1 MPIPSAAILAGAV
14 YFLSESALTLRRRA
28 ARNQASGDK
37 GSLPV
42 IWGVTFAAVTAA
54 YIAAGRL
61 GAADVPMLRAVPAIG
76 LAVFGLGVL
85 LRWYAIIHLGRFFTV
100 NVAIAD
106 DHRLIDT
113 GPYRWLRHPSYT
125 GWLMV
130 VTGLGLC
137 LGNVV
142 SLAILVVATLGLI
155 LWRIGL
161 EEKALRAA
169 FGEAYDAYARK
180 TARLVPLVF

>member
-1 MPIPSAAILAGAV
+1 MPIPLAAIAAAGA
-14 YFLSESALTLRRRA
+14 YFLSESALTWRRRA
-28 ARNQASGDK
+28 ADRQASADK

-42 IWGVTFAAVTAA
+42 IWITTFAATTAA
-54 YIAAGRL
+54 FAAAGRF
-61 GAADVPMLRAVPAIG
+61 GFADVPALRDTPAVG
-76 LAVFGLGVL
+76 LTVFALGVL
-85 LRWYAIIHLGRFFTV
+85 LRWYAIVHLGRFFTV

-125 GWLMV
+125 GWLTAV
-130 VTGLGLC
+130 AGLGLC
-137 LGNVV
+137 LGNAV

-161 EEKALRAA
+161 EEKALRTA
-169 FGEAYDAYARK
+169 FGDAYAVYARK
-180 TARLVPLVF
+180 TARLVPFLY